1 MSRIASHR
9 LHRLG
14 KMDIKMTGKIGVG
27 VLLAGLVMP
36 VALAAG
42 PADAAAQHLPAFQFA
57 GIPRGYHLTH
67 IAWEDETDTSM
78 TMTSEYP
85 AGMTVLTQKQ
95 ARSESAF
102 GPFMVPGGTA
112 FYFGTP
118 GDAMG
123 DRGQIVWEFTG
134 PSHEELCAVSPV
146 LRLPDRGSWGAARI
160 PLRVSSHGTVTWPG
174 YEFLR
179 SRDGQW
185 TKAAATITLMKTPNR
200 TGYLM
205 TWKHLPLDW
214 QLAAL
219 RFVGHGHTLKATVGQ
234 ALGEAGTS
242 SYFSE
247 AGIGWSF
254 NYPPSDAG
262 WRGVVQAGFDTG
274 IGPIAWV
281 STGSIQLRG

>member
-1 MSRIASHR
+1 MSFLGLHSFYRSGKVGAAITARI
-9 LHRLG
+9 G
-14 KMDIKMTGKIGVG
+14 GG
-27 VLLAGLVMP
+27 VLLAGLVASA
-36 VALAAG
+36 VLTG
-42 PADAAAQHLPAFQFA
+42 PAHAEAQHLPNFHFSR
-57 GIPRGYHLTH
+57 IPRGYHLSH

-78 TMTSEYP
+78 TMNTEYP
-85 AGMTVLTQKQ
+85 AGMTVLTLKQ

-102 GPFMVPGGTA
+102 GPFMAPGGTA

-123 DRGQIVWEFTG
+123 DRGQVVWEFTG
-134 PSHEELCAVSPV
+134 PSHQELCAVSPV

-160 PLRVSSHGTVTWPG
+160 PLQVSSQGMVAWPG
-174 YEFLR
+174 YQFFR

-185 TKAAATITLMKTPNR
+185 TKVAATLTLMKTPNR

-205 TWKHLPLDW
+205 TWEHLPLDW
-214 QLAAL
+214 QLSAL

-242 SYFSE
+242 PYFSE

-254 NYPPSDAG
+254 NYPPSDVG

-274 IGPIAWV
+274 TGSVAWV